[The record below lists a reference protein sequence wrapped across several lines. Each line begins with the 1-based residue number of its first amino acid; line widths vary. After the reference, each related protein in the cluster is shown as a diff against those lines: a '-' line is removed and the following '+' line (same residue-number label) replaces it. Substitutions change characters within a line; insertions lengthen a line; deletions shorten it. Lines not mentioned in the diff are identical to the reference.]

1 MPLIVSHPESKS
13 SLSFEKIVDNI
24 LQIVAAESRQ
34 EAQNVRLIYPDEMTV
49 HL

>member
-24 LQIVAAESRQ
+24 LQIAAAESKP
-34 EAQNVRLIYPDEMTV
+34 EAPES
-49 HL
+49 